1 MQQANATP
9 MPPND
14 PLARPLEV
22 RPLAQHLGA
31 EVADVDLKSF
41 LEGQP
46 HLPLVQALARHSVL
60 VFHDQSLTPEQL
72 LAFSRLFGAL
82 EPHVLDQFCMR
93 DHPDIYVL
101 SNVVEN
107 GRNIGNPKDGFGWH
121 TDLSYFAEPTAYT
134 LLYGVET
141 PVEGGDTAFCS
152 TYAAYESLPEAARE
166 RLRALRG
173 VHSYRYMHGKRN
185 DVEPLTP
192 AQLARTP
199 DVTHPMIRT
208 HPMTARK
215 SLYLGGN
222 CLAGLQGVDDAEARP
237 FLNEMFA
244 HATREEFQYV
254 HKWRPRDV
262 VIWDN
267 RGTMHTAT
275 DYDRQRYRRI
285 IWRTSVRGEAPL

>member
-1 MQQANATP
+1 MQQTQETP
-9 MPPND
+9 TLSAD
-14 PLARPLEV
+14 PLAQPLEV
-22 RPLAQHLGA
+22 RPLALHLGA
-31 EVADVDLKSF
+31 EVADVDLESF
-41 LEGQP
+41 LCGQP
-46 HLPLVQALARHSVL
+46 HLPLLEALARHSVL
-60 VFHDQSLTPEQL
+60 VFRDQSLTPAQL
-72 LAFSRLFGAL
+72 LTFSRLLGAL
-82 EPHVLDQFCMR
+82 EPHVLDQFCMPG
-93 DHPDIYVL
+93 HPDIYVL

-141 PVEGGDTAFCS
+141 PVEGGDTALCS
-152 TYAAYESLPEAARE
+152 TYAAYESLPKATRE
-166 RLRALRG
+166 RLHALRG

-185 DVEPLTP
+185 DVAPLTP

-222 CLAGLQGVDDAEARP
+222 CLAGLQDVDDAEAWP
-237 FLNEMFA
+237 FLKELFA

-275 DYDRQRYRRI
+275 EYDRERYRRI